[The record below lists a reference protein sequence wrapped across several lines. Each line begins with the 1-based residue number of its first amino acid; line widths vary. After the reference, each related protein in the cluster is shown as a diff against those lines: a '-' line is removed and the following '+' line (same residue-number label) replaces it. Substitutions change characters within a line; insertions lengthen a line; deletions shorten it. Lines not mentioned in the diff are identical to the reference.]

1 MKDNLGLLLILL
13 LINNFHILLNCDV
26 HFWGNAEVMLERS
39 LIVSQTP
46 HYCRE
51 PKTKIK
57 SIDVNA
63 DKCSCY
69 N

>member
-1 MKDNLGLLLILL
+1 MNSKEI
-13 LINNFHILLNCDV
+13 FYILLNYDE
-26 HFWGNAEVMLERS
+26 HIWGNAEAILECS